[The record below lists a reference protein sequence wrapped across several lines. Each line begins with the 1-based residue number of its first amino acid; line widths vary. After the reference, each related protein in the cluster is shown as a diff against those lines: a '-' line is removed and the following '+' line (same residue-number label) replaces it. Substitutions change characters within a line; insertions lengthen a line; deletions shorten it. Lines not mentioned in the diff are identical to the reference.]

1 VTIPAEQQ
9 EAAAFLGGLSSG
21 RSRETHISAVFIGE
35 DTVWKLKKAVRL
47 PFLDFS
53 TLQSRHHFLQRELAL
68 NKPAAPGIYR
78 DVVAV
83 VRQSDGTLALGL
95 DPGEAPVLD
104 WVLRMAPVADEHFLD
119 VMASRGALSPPLLDA
134 LGDCVAAFH
143 ARLPPVT
150 GWDSLAA
157 MLRLTR
163 GNARSAVA
171 AGLPSADVRAWQD
184 RTEAAVRKLGP
195 WFAERAA
202 AGFVRRC
209 HGDLHLGNLCLWHG
223 VPVPFDALEFDEAM
237 ATIDVGYDLAFLL
250 MDLDRRV
257 NRAAANRVMN
267 RAVARTGDAAV
278 TRGFPLFLSQRAMV
292 RSHVSAASGQLNDA
306 QAYLWAA
313 QDYLSRSAP
322 FVLAIGGLPGS
333 GKSTLARL
341 LAPDLG
347 AAPGALL
354 LRSDEIRKRLHSVA
368 PEARLPQS
376 AYSAEANA
384 AVNTVLLDQVRD
396 VADGGHAVILDA
408 TFLDP
413 TMRLA
418 VAATAQ
424 QIAVPFL
431 GIWLS
436 VPLAELERRVVSRRH
451 DVSDATVA
459 VLKRAA
465 AADVGSIDWL
475 EVDARDI
482 ERATAAVRRAV
493 GARPVRAA

>member
-1 VTIPAEQQ
+1 VTVPAEQQ
-9 EAAAFLGGLSSG
+9 EVAAFLSGLSSG

-35 DTVWKLKKAVRL
+35 DTVWKLKKAVCL

-53 TLQSRHHFLQRELAL
+53 TLQARHRFLQREFAL
-68 NKPAAPGIYR
+68 NKPPAPGIYR

-83 VRQSDGTLALGL
+83 VRQSDGTLALCL
-95 DPGEAPVLD
+95 DRGEAPVVD
-104 WVLRMAPVADEHFLD
+104 WVLRMARVPDEDFLD
-119 VMASRGALSPPLLDA
+119 VMASRGALSPSLLDA
-134 LGDCVAAFH
+134 LGDCVAAYH

-157 MLRLTR
+157 LLRLTQ
-163 GNARSAVA
+163 GNARSAMA
-171 AGLPSADVRAWQD
+171 TGLPGADVQAWQD
-184 RTEAAVRKLGP
+184 RTEAAVRKLAP
-195 WFAERAA
+195 WLADRAA

-209 HGDLHLGNLCLWHG
+209 HGDLHLGNLCLWDG

-237 ATIDVGYDLAFLL
+237 ATIDVGYDVAFLL
-250 MDLDRRV
+250 MDLDHRV
-257 NRAAANRVMN
+257 DRAAANRVMN
-267 RAVARTGDAAV
+267 RAIARTGDAEAA
-278 TRGFPLFLSQRAMV
+278 RGFPLFLSQRAMV
-292 RSHVSAASGQLNDA
+292 RSHVSAASGQRDNA
-306 QAYLWAA
+306 KSYLRAA
-313 QDYLSRSAP
+313 LDYLSSPAA

-333 GKSTLARL
+333 GKSTLARM

-347 AAPGALL
+347 AAPGALV

-368 PEARLPQS
+368 PEDRLPQA

-384 AVNTVLLDQVRD
+384 AVNKVLLDQVRD

-418 VAATAQ
+418 VAAIAQ
-424 QIAVPFL
+424 DISVPFL

-436 VPLAELERRVVSRRH
+436 VPLAELERRVTFRSN

-459 VLKRAA
+459 VLQRAA
-465 AADVGSIDWL
+465 TGDIGSTDWL
-475 EVDARDI
+475 EVDARDSEHAAAAI
-482 ERATAAVRRAV
+482 RQAVDARLLRAE
-493 GARPVRAA
+493 